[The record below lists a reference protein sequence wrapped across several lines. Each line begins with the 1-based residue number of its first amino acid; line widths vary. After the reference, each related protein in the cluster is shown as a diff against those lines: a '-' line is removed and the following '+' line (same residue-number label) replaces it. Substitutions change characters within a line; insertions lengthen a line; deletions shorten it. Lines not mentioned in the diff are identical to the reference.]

1 MTGFADH
8 TRCAVLSTLFRGRL
22 CEQLAQRPARRL
34 AIGHSCYLV
43 GDPARSVFLVRAGLV
58 KTSVLAQSGDELI
71 LRLHKPGEVFGELCF
86 CTGKRHEQAVALE
99 ASEVVEIPFDDL
111 IGRLRTD
118 AQTLFDFLSIV
129 CDRLAEAYERLQS
142 MSLDLT
148 EERLVRTL
156 LKLADEL
163 GQSAPDGLAIGHY
176 IKQQDLAQIVAAR
189 REVVSTLL
197 NQLRQRGLVSYH
209 RKGRIRLNPG
219 SLQSHLDDIVAKR
232 EGPRDANEDHDPN
245 ST

>member
-1 MTGFADH
+1 M
-8 TRCAVLSTLFRGRL
+8 
-22 CEQLAQRPARRL
+22 
-34 AIGHSCYLV
+34 
-43 GDPARSVFLVRAGLV
+43 
-58 KTSVLAQSGDELI
+58 
-71 LRLHKPGEVFGELCF
+71 RLHKPGEVFGELCF
-86 CTGKRHEQAVALE
+86 CAGKRHEQAVALE
-99 ASEVVEIPFDDL
+99 PSEVVEIPFDEL
-111 IGRLRTD
+111 IGRLRND
-118 AQTLFDFLSIV
+118 AQALFDFLSLV
-129 CDRLAEAYERLQS
+129 CDRLAEAYDRLQS

-209 RKGRIRLNPG
+209 RRGRIRLDRG
-219 SLQSHLDDIVAKR
+219 ALQSHLDTIVTKR
-232 EGPRDANEDHDPN
+232 EGVEG
-245 ST
+245 